1 MLFAAFILI
10 SSWGTV
16 GASSTWPRIQW
27 STTDSV
33 GVEPGNTTEAGE
45 SINPGLGPQAPAED
59 NSKVAAGV
67 LHSIATILEQQDPQS
82 PPGGASSTPALLGE
96 LLPAVVTSLAPS
108 SRSQEGNHAA
118 TLAGAGDQHSTPSG
132 SEPPPACGAP
142 GSTPLVSIFILAWL
156 IIC

>member
-1 MLFAAFILI
+1 MLFGFLILF

-16 GASSTWPRIQW
+16 ATSSTWPRIQW
-27 STTDSV
+27 GPTESV

-45 SINPGLGPQAPAED
+45 SINPGLGPQAPAEEN

-67 LHSIATILEQQDPQS
+67 LHDIATILEQQDPQS

-96 LLPAVVTSLAPS
+96 LIPAVVTSLAPS

-118 TLAGAGDQHSTPSG
+118 TLAGAGDQPTTTTTG

-142 GSTPLVSIFILAWL
+142 GSTPLVSIFMLA
-156 IIC
+156 